1 MSMNRDDW
9 IRLYIINPGAAVTAA
24 VRALRPRAPEYEDRS
39 LHSIRERFIEGFIL
53 AGAIGEELRVN
64 VVEEERRGCNDERWL

>member
-1 MSMNRDDW
+1 MNRDDW
-9 IRLYIINPGAAVTAA
+9 IRLYIINPGA
-24 VRALRPRAPEYEDRS
+24 LRSRAPEYEDRS

-64 VVEEERRGCNDERWL
+64 VVEKERRGCNDERWL

>member
-1 MSMNRDDW
+1 MNRDDW
-9 IRLYIINPGAAVTAA
+9 IRLYIINPGAAVTAS
-24 VRALRPRAPEYEDRS
+24 VRALRPRASEYEDRS

-64 VVEEERRGCNDERWL
+64 VVEKERRGCNDERWL